1 MKNTFKIWKI
11 AMKVGRWSGCH
22 QMPERS
28 FFFKKYQFPV
38 CARCTG
44 VLIGYVFAIFSWAI
58 YIKLW
63 LSVLCSIIMF
73 VDWYIQHI
81 GWKESTNLRRL
92 ITGIFGGYGILSIQ
106 IIIIMSIIKIL

>member
-1 MKNTFKIWKI
+1 MKNAIKIWEA
-11 AMKVGRWSGCH
+11 AMKAGRWTGCH

-44 VLIGYVFAIFSWAI
+44 VLVGYVFAFFSWML

-63 LSVLCSIIMF
+63 LSVLCCTVMF
-73 VDWYIQHI
+73 VDWYIQYL
-81 GWKESTNLRRL
+81 GWVESTNFRRL
-92 ITGIFGGYGILSIQ
+92 ITGILGGYGILSMQ
-106 IIIIMSIIKIL
+106 IILIMSFIKLL